1 MKVAVNIA
9 RVLVGILF
17 IFSGLVKAIDPLG
30 LAYKMQEFF
39 EAWSNSGIMPGMMSW
54 LNEQALLFSIL
65 MITLEVVLGVTLLLG
80 WRKNMVSWLLL
91 LLMLF
96 FTFLTSYVLFSG
108 KIRACGCFGD
118 CIPLTP
124 IQTFTKDIVLLAL
137 VLLVLFG
144 RKYINP
150 LFSNTVSISLFLLSF
165 FGVLGLQWYVLK
177 HLPVKDCLPFKIGNN
192 ILELRKMPK
201 DAVPDKYDY
210 KFIYKKNGESKEF
223 AVSALPDSTWEFV
236 ERKQTLIKGK
246 NNVPLINDFV
256 LKKPYPVY
264 YYRLGDLI
272 STFEET
278 ELPDSSWT
286 FVKKVDSSIDIT
298 NTLLSRKGQYYL
310 LFIKDTIDIND
321 GWKKDIETTKELLAK
336 KMPLAIITADYGGIT
351 KRYEGIYTFGTKINV
366 PVFTC
371 DVTSIKTAGRNNVT
385 LFLMDGPVV
394 KNKWGGNDIEKA
406 LK

>member
-1 MKVAVNIA
+1 MKQIVNIA

-39 EAWSNSGIMPGMMSW
+39 DVWASEGIMKGIMLW
-54 LNEQALLFSIL
+54 LNEQALMLSIL
-65 MITLEVVLGVTLLLG
+65 MITLEVVLGVALLLG
-80 WRKNMVSWLLL
+80 WRTKIVSWLLL
-91 LLMLF
+91 MLMLF

-124 IQTFTKDIVLLAL
+124 IQTFTKDIVLLML
-137 VLLVLFG
+137 VLLILFG
-144 RKYINP
+144 RKYIKP
-150 LFSNTVSISLFLLSF
+150 IFSGTVIGSIVLISL
-165 FGVLGLQWYVLK
+165 FGVLGLQWYVIK

-210 KFIYKKNGESKEF
+210 VFVYKKDGANKEF
-223 AVSALPDSTWEFV
+223 KVDGLPDSTWEFV
-236 ERKQTLIKGK
+236 DRKQTLTKGK
-246 NNVPLINDFV
+246 NNVPLINDFI

-264 YYRLGDLI
+264 YYRLGDLV

-286 FVKKVDSSIDIT
+286 FVNKVDSSIDVTDQVLSKKT
-298 NTLLSRKGQYYL
+298 NYYL
-310 LFIKDTIDIND
+310 LFIRDTLDIHAD
-321 GWKKDIETTKELLAK
+321 WKKDIEAVKWLIEK
-336 KMPLAIITADYGGIT
+336 KLPVYIITSNYNGVV
-351 KRYEGIYTFGTKINV
+351 KRYEQIKAAGKNTGIDIL
-366 PVFTC
+366 TC
-371 DVTSIKTAGRNNVT
+371 DVTSIKTAARNNVT